1 MLSAVIQIVEH
12 GVSALAI
19 DADSDGEDAEDDEIR
34 PTDSLIVTAITEDDY
49 SHLEIQL
56 ITDDGTMYVH
66 HDITLPEFPL
76 CLAWMD
82 CPPFLADGGQM
93 AIGNYIAVGTFNP
106 EIEIWN
112 LDVLDPLEPTATL
125 GGAAPGMIKP
135 KKKGKKGQEP
145 EVELLEGSHEGAVMS
160 LSWNRSYRQ
169 ALASGSADCTVKIW
183 DVTTQACSHTFTHH
197 TDKVMLTHF

>member
-1 MLSAVIQIVEH
+1 MLEH
-12 GVSALAI
+12 G
-19 DADSDGEDAEDDEIR
+19 DAAFAMDPESDEDDAEDDEIR
-34 PTDSLIVTAITEDDY
+34 PTDFLLVTALTEDDY
-49 SHLEIQL
+49 SHLEVQL
-56 ITDDGTMYVH
+56 IAEDGTMYVH

-125 GGAAPGMIKP
+125 GGIAPGEPLGMKASQSG
-135 KKKGKKGQEP
+135 KKGKKGKKGKDVVP
-145 EVELLEGSHEGAVMS
+145 EAQLVEGRAKWSESMGLLSYSINS
-160 LSWNRSYRQ
+160 LR
-169 ALASGSADCTVKIW
+169 
-183 DVTTQACSHTFTHH
+183 
-197 TDKVMLTHF
+197 